1 MRSHLVFVKYSEPSK
16 DTQTFPHRRRT
27 ARLSGLLDKLY
38 EKQANTDMRATDVR
52 LRGRTYT
59 IPFEDVWQ
67 SAMRVGGGGI
77 VGWSI
82 GRFDDSQGLIEALAK
97 TPFLGF
103 ETEVHI
109 QIGLDQ
115 IGQTRVDAVAVSRG
129 DKGDWG
135 RSKRRIGRFFREL
148 DGDLCIQSDQVLDPS
163 THPAYEENS

>member
-1 MRSHLVFVKYSEPSK
+1 M
-16 DTQTFPHRRRT
+16 
-27 ARLSGLLDKLY
+27 SGLLDKLY

-115 IGQTRVDAVAVSRG
+115 MPLRCPAATKGIGDVANGGSG
-129 DKGDWG
+129 DSFG
-135 RSKRRIGRFFREL
+135 S
-148 DGDLCIQSDQVLDPS
+148 
-163 THPAYEENS
+163 